1 MAVKRRVPSERDYA
15 ISKTTQTRVV
25 AAPRL
30 PYRPLRPHSYRPR
43 IGVIGCGGIIVT
55 HLQAYRRAKYQVVA
69 VTDRVIERAEKA
81 RDDFYPRAKVH
92 ESADSLLA
100 DPSIDVVDITTHPED
115 RVDLLYAAIR
125 AGKHILSQKPFVTD
139 LAVGR
144 DIVEAARRRGV
155 KLAVNQNGRWA
166 AHVSYARQA
175 IAAGLLGEVTSVDMQ
190 VCWDH
195 NWVAG
200 TPFDAIH
207 HLMLYDFGI
216 HWFDIVHCYLSPR
229 QATSV
234 FAAVCRTQS
243 QRAKPPLSAQAVIT
257 YPQAQ
262 ASILL
267 RGDTRHGPEDRTV
280 IVGTRGT
287 LISRGPNINEQTVTI
302 TTERGQMVPRLT
314 TRWFPDGF
322 DGTMS
327 ELLCAIEEDRE
338 PSNSADD
345 NLASLALC
353 FAALESADRQQPV
366 QLPPPKRKGAK
377 KDRTRA

>member
-1 MAVKRRVPSERDYA
+1 MGARRRVPSEQDYA
-15 ISKTTQTRVV
+15 ISKETPTRTL

-30 PYRPLRPHSYRPR
+30 PYRPARPRAYRPR
-43 IGVIGCGGIIVT
+43 IGVIGCGGIIST
-55 HLQAYRRAKYQVVA
+55 HLKAYRDARYQVVA
-69 VTDRVIERAEKA
+69 LADPMIERAEKA
-81 RDDFYPRAKVH
+81 RDAFYPRARVYA
-92 ESADSLLA
+92 SAEALLA
-100 DPSIDVVDITTHPED
+100 ESSIDVVDIATHPEE
-115 RVDLLYAAIR
+115 RVELLLAAIR

-144 DIVEAARRRGV
+144 RIVAAARRKGV

-175 IAAGLLGEVTSVDMQ
+175 IAAGLLGDVTSVDLQ

-200 TPFDAIH
+200 TPFEAIH
-207 HLMLYDFGI
+207 HLLLYDFGI
-216 HWFDIVHCYLSPR
+216 HWFDMTHCYLGPQR
-229 QATSV
+229 ATSV
-234 FAAVCRTQS
+234 FAAVCRTRS
-243 QRAKPPLSAQAVIT
+243 QRAQPPLSAHAVME
-257 YPQAQ
+257 YPHAE

-267 RGDTRHGPEDRTV
+267 RGDTRYGPEDRTV

-287 LISRGPNINEQTVTI
+287 LISRGPNINEQTVTLY
-302 TTERGQMVPRLT
+302 TARGKMVPRLT

-327 ELLCAIEEDRE
+327 ELLCAIEDDRE
-338 PSNSADD
+338 PSNSARD
-345 NLASLALC
+345 NLASLAMC

-366 QLPPPKRKGAK
+366 KL
-377 KDRTRA
+377 